1 MEAKDIL
8 KKLSGGEGLT
18 HGSPSQYN
26 QTLGMWIVD
35 YFCRTK
41 KQRSS
46 DKKNYKLGYGA
57 VCSNVAQKLVG
68 RYYFHGVDREEIK
81 DHDYDNNF
89 KYEYGLYLKDP
100 KDEFDLSLRE
110 KFVDKLHATTKN
122 VLKAVKEIHGSDEL
136 SCERTV
142 EDQPQNLIFKIQGR
156 IDYEGKVFS
165 ECKTKPPKVNGYTT
179 GLPKDPQT
187 SNIRQVA
194 FYRFASDKE
203 PFIFYANEKD
213 YIIFDRSHPALK
225 DDHLEY
231 AYNEMIQK
239 AFTIQKLLFVSNGD
253 PQIMASLVEK
263 PDLEHW
269 MMSDVSPEQIKIIKK
284 LWG

>member
-1 MEAKDIL
+1 MEASDIL
-8 KKLSGGEGLT
+8 KKLSGGEGLY

-26 QTLGMWIVD
+26 NPLGMWIVD
-35 YFCRTK
+35 YFYRTK
-41 KQRSS
+41 KQRGS

-57 VCSNVAQKLVG
+57 VCSNVAQKLIG
-68 RYYFHGVDREEIK
+68 RYYFEGKDRQEIK
-81 DHDYDNNF
+81 DHDYNNNF
-89 KYEYGLYLKDP
+89 NHEYGLYLKDP
-100 KDEFDLSLRE
+100 KDEYDLKIRE
-110 KFVDKLHATTKN
+110 SVVDNLHKTTAN
-122 VLKAVKEIHGSDEL
+122 VLKAVKEIHGNDEL

-142 EDQPQNLIFKIQGR
+142 TLKPKDLIFEIQGR

-165 ECKTKPPKVNGYTT
+165 ECKTKPCKPNGYTNS
-179 GLPKDPQT
+179 LPKDPLPA
-187 SNIRQVA
+187 NIKQVA

-231 AYNEMIQK
+231 AYNELVQK
-239 AFTIQKLLFVSNGD
+239 AFTIQRLLFVSNGD
-253 PQIMASLVEK
+253 PHVMASLVEK
-263 PDLEHW
+263 PDLNHW
-269 MMSDVSPEQIKIIKK
+269 MMSDVSQEQLDIIKK